1 MEVGSQR
8 RPYYLSLAC
17 RTLEVNASVFRL
29 PSSDFRLMAYQ
40 ALYRKYRPQSF
51 EDIVGQGHVT
61 STLAR
66 EVSEGRVAHAYL
78 FAGPRGTGKT
88 TTARI
93 LAKALN
99 CENRA
104 PNGSPD
110 NLCESC
116 VAITEGSSLDVMEL
130 DAASHNSV
138 EDIRDMRL
146 SVTTVASS
154 ANSRRVYIL
163 DEAHMLS
170 KAAGNALLK
179 TLEEPPEH
187 VIFVLATT
195 EPYKLLDT
203 IRSRTQ
209 RFDFHPVGVEALAA
223 HLARLADAEGYKVD
237 AQALVAV
244 ARHSGG
250 SARDAL
256 SLLEQVAALG
266 AGTVEV
272 AGVHRTLGMAESEVY
287 ARLADAIAG
296 GDARAALELVAEMA
310 SRGIDLRRFV
320 GEAIGFFRGVFLA
333 HYSPNLAEVV
343 DEPAEIL
350 EGWKKAASRIGPA
363 DVLRAVDFLGEALV
377 KLREGREE
385 RLMVELAMIK
395 LTRPETA
402 TDPDSLL
409 ARLERL
415 ERSQVADPK
424 QTPDARRQTLGQE
437 PDVPRPTSHVPRRT
451 PASEGP
457 AAANSEPR
465 ASSLEPRTSSEPQAS
480 NLEPL
485 TSSLEPQ
492 TAPEPQATSEPQ
504 TSLPVSADRLNE
516 IWPAL
521 FGGLRQVLGA
531 RRWALFREAT
541 PAGIEGNFLI
551 LHVAQDFHL
560 EGLQR
565 DAATT
570 ALVATHASDLLG
582 QPIGVEFRKSGVISP
597 PGEDALSRIELDK
610 DRLFEAPADAGDP
623 TALLERELGATF
635 VEEIV
640 ADRD

>member
-1 MEVGSQR
+1 M
-8 RPYYLSLAC
+8 SLAC
-17 RTLEVNASVFRL
+17 RTLGVNGLFFRL
-29 PSSDFRLMAYQ
+29 PSSVFRLMAYQ

-266 AGTVEV
+266 AGSVDV
-272 AGVHRTLGMAESEVY
+272 AGVHRTLGMADSEVY
-287 ARLADAIAG
+287 TRLADAIAG
-296 GDARAALELVAEMA
+296 GDARSALELVAEMA
-310 SRGIDLRRFV
+310 SRGIDLRRFI

-343 DEPAEIL
+343 DEPAEVL
-350 EGWKKAASRIGPA
+350 EGWKKASSRIGPA
-363 DVLRAVDFLGEALV
+363 DVLRAVDLLGEALV

-402 TDPDSLL
+402 SDPDALL

-415 ERSQVADPK
+415 ERGQVADSK
-424 QTPDARRQTLGQE
+424 QTPDARRQTLE
-437 PDVPRPTSHVPRRT
+437 KTPDARRQTLEKT
-451 PASEGP
+451 PDARRQTLEKTP
-457 AAANSEPR
+457 DARRQMPDPNDAADSN
-465 ASSLEPRTSSEPQAS
+465 LEPRTS
-480 NLEPL
+480 NLEPSTPAAL
-485 TSSLEPQ
+485 VSSEPSTSSR
-492 TAPEPQATSEPQ
+492 EPQ
-504 TSLPVSADRLNE
+504 TSVPVSADRLNE

-541 PAGIEGNFLI
+541 PAGIEGNSLI

-582 QPIGVEFRKSGVISP
+582 QTIGVEFRKSGVVSP
-597 PGEDALSRIELDK
+597 PGDDALSRIELDK
-610 DRLFEAPADAGDP
+610 DRLSKAPADAGDP

-640 ADRD
+640 AERD

>member
-1 MEVGSQR
+1 
-8 RPYYLSLAC
+8 
-17 RTLEVNASVFRL
+17 
-29 PSSDFRLMAYQ
+29 MAYQ

-223 HLARLADAEGYKVD
+223 HLARLADVEGYKVD

-266 AGTVEV
+266 AGSVDV
-272 AGVHRTLGMAESEVY
+272 AGVHRTLGMADSEVY
-287 ARLADAIAG
+287 TRLADAIAG
-296 GDARAALELVAEMA
+296 GDARSALELVAEMA
-310 SRGIDLRRFV
+310 SRGIDLRRFI

-343 DEPAEIL
+343 DEPAEVL
-350 EGWKKAASRIGPA
+350 EEWKKASSRIGPA
-363 DVLRAVDFLGEALV
+363 DVLRAVDLLGEALV

-402 TDPDSLL
+402 SDPDALL

-415 ERSQVADPK
+415 ERGQVADSK
-424 QTPDARRQTLGQE
+424 QTPDARRQTPEQA
-437 PDVPRPTSHVPRRT
+437 PDARRQTREKT
-451 PASEGP
+451 PDARRQTLEQTP
-457 AAANSEPR
+457 DARRQMPDPDDAADSN
-465 ASSLEPRTSSEPQAS
+465 LEPRTS
-480 NLEPL
+480 NLEPSTPAAL
-485 TSSLEPQ
+485 VSSEPSTSNR
-492 TAPEPQATSEPQ
+492 EPQ
-504 TSLPVSADRLNE
+504 TSVPVSADRLNE

-541 PAGIEGNFLI
+541 PAGIEGNSLI

-582 QPIGVEFRKSGVISP
+582 QTIGVEFRKSGVVSP
-597 PGEDALSRIELDK
+597 PGDDALSRIELDK
-610 DRLFEAPADAGDP
+610 DRLSEAPADAGDP

-640 ADRD
+640 AERD

>member
-1 MEVGSQR
+1 M
-8 RPYYLSLAC
+8 
-17 RTLEVNASVFRL
+17 
-29 PSSDFRLMAYQ
+29 YQ

-266 AGTVEV
+266 AGTVDV
-272 AGVHRTLGMAESEVY
+272 AGVHRTLGMADSEVY
-287 ARLADAIAG
+287 TRLADAIAG
-296 GDARAALELVAEMA
+296 GDARSALELVAEMA
-310 SRGIDLRRFV
+310 SRGIDLRRFI

-343 DEPAEIL
+343 DEPAEVL
-350 EGWKKAASRIGPA
+350 EGWKKASSRIGPA
-363 DVLRAVDFLGEALV
+363 DVLRAVDLLGEALV

-402 TDPDSLL
+402 SDPDALL

-415 ERSQVADPK
+415 ERGQPADSK
-424 QTPDARRQTLGQE
+424 QTLDARRQTL
-437 PDVPRPTSHVPRRT
+437 VPPLEGGPLERSESEGGART
-451 PASEGP
+451 PAAGKP
-457 AAANSEPR
+457 SEP
-465 ASSLEPRTSSEPQAS
+465 A
-480 NLEPL
+480 PL
-485 TSSLEPQ
+485 VS
-492 TAPEPQATSEPQ
+492 SEPQ
-504 TSLPVSADRLNE
+504 TSNLEPAEPAALVSTTTQVTADRLNE

-541 PAGIEGNFLI
+541 PAGIEGNSLI

-582 QPIGVEFRKSGVISP
+582 QTIGVEFRKSGAVSP

-610 DRLFEAPADAGDP
+610 DRLSEAPADAGDP
-623 TALLERELGATF
+623 TALLERELGATL

-640 ADRD
+640 AERD

>member
-1 MEVGSQR
+1 M
-8 RPYYLSLAC
+8 
-17 RTLEVNASVFRL
+17 
-29 PSSDFRLMAYQ
+29 YQ

-61 STLAR
+61 ATLAR
-66 EVSEGRVAHAYL
+66 EVVEGRVAHAYL

-99 CENRA
+99 CVNRA

-110 NLCESC
+110 NVCESC
-116 VAITEGSSLDVMEL
+116 VAITVGSSLDVMEL

-154 ANSRRVYIL
+154 AGSRRVYIL

-223 HLARLADAEGYKVD
+223 HLARLADAEGYKAD
-237 AQALVAV
+237 TQALVAV

-266 AGTVEV
+266 AGTVDV
-272 AGVHRTLGMAESEVY
+272 AGVQRTLGMADSEVY
-287 ARLADAIAG
+287 TRLADAIAG
-296 GDARAALELVAEMA
+296 SDARSALELVAEMA
-310 SRGIDLRRFV
+310 SRGIDLRRFI

-343 DEPAEIL
+343 DEPSEIL
-350 EGWKKAASRIGPA
+350 EGWKKASARIGPA
-363 DVLRAVDFLGEALV
+363 DVLRAVDVLGEALV

-402 TDPDSLL
+402 SDPDAML

-415 ERSQVADPK
+415 ERQE
-424 QTPDARRQTLGQE
+424 QTPDARRQTPEQTSNARRE
-437 PDVPRPTSHVPRRT
+437 TSQQTPDARRQTPEQTS
-451 PASEGP
+451 
-457 AAANSEPR
+457 NSR
-465 ASSLEPRTSSEPQAS
+465 LEPPDQESKPQPGTS
-480 NLEPL
+480 NLEPQV
-485 TSSLEPQ
+485 SLEPQ
-492 TAPEPQATSEPQ
+492 S
-504 TSLPVSADRLNE
+504 SVPVSAEQLNE

-541 PAGIEGNFLI
+541 PAGIEGNSLI

-582 QPIGVEFRKSGVISP
+582 QVIGVEFRKAGAVVSP
-597 PGEDALSRIELDK
+597 ADGAESRIELDK
-610 DRLFEAPADAGDP
+610 DRLPEAPAEAGDP

-640 ADRD
+640 AERD

>member
-1 MEVGSQR
+1 M
-8 RPYYLSLAC
+8 
-17 RTLEVNASVFRL
+17 
-29 PSSDFRLMAYQ
+29 YQ

-51 EDIVGQGHVT
+51 EEIVGQAHVT
-61 STLAR
+61 ATLAR
-66 EVSEGRVAHAYL
+66 EVAEGRIAHAYL

-104 PNGSPD
+104 ADGSPD
-110 NLCESC
+110 NSCESC
-116 VAITEGSSLDVMEL
+116 IAITEGSSLDVMEL

-138 EDIRDMRL
+138 DDIRDMRL

-209 RFDFHPVGVEALAA
+209 RFDFHPVGTEALAA

-237 AQALVAV
+237 AKALVAI

-266 AGTVEV
+266 AGTVDLN
-272 AGVHRTLGMAESEVY
+272 GVHRTLGMADSEVY
-287 ARLADAIAG
+287 TRLADAIAA
-296 GDARAALELVAEMA
+296 GDARSALELVAELA
-310 SRGIDLRRFV
+310 ARGIDLRRFV

-343 DEPAEIL
+343 DEPDEVL
-350 EGWKKAASRIGPA
+350 ESWKKTSARIGPG
-363 DVLRAVDFLGEALV
+363 DVLRAVDLLGEALV

-385 RLMVELAMIK
+385 RLMVELVMIK
-395 LTRPETA
+395 LARPEAA
-402 TDPDSLL
+402 TDPEALV

-415 ERSQVADPK
+415 
-424 QTPDARRQTLGQE
+424 
-437 PDVPRPTSHVPRRT
+437 
-451 PASEGP
+451 
-457 AAANSEPR
+457 
-465 ASSLEPRTSSEPQAS
+465 
-480 NLEPL
+480 
-485 TSSLEPQ
+485 
-492 TAPEPQATSEPQ
+492 
-504 TSLPVSADRLNE
+504 
-516 IWPAL
+516 
-521 FGGLRQVLGA
+521 
-531 RRWALFREAT
+531 
-541 PAGIEGNFLI
+541 
-551 LHVAQDFHL
+551 
-560 EGLQR
+560 
-565 DAATT
+565 
-570 ALVATHASDLLG
+570 
-582 QPIGVEFRKSGVISP
+582 
-597 PGEDALSRIELDK
+597 
-610 DRLFEAPADAGDP
+610 
-623 TALLERELGATF
+623 
-635 VEEIV
+635 
-640 ADRD
+640 

>member
-1 MEVGSQR
+1 M
-8 RPYYLSLAC
+8 SLAC
-17 RTLEVNASVFRL
+17 RTLGVNGLFFRL
-29 PSSDFRLMAYQ
+29 PSSVFRLMAYQ

-104 PNGSPD
+104 PNGSAD

-266 AGTVEV
+266 AGTVDV
-272 AGVHRTLGMAESEVY
+272 AGVHRTLGMADSEVY
-287 ARLADAIAG
+287 TRLADAIAG
-296 GDARAALELVAEMA
+296 GDARSALELVAEMA
-310 SRGIDLRRFV
+310 SRGIDLRRFI

-343 DEPAEIL
+343 DEPAETL
-350 EGWKKAASRIGPA
+350 EGWKKASSRIGPG
-363 DVLRAVDFLGEALV
+363 DVLRAVDLLGEALV

-402 TDPDSLL
+402 SDPDALL

-415 ERSQVADPK
+415 ERGQAPG
-424 QTPDARRQTLGQE
+424 QTPGQTADAKRQTL
-437 PDVPRPTSHVPRRT
+437 VPSLEGGPLERSE
-451 PASEGP
+451 SEGGARTSAAGKPFEP
-457 AAANSEPR
+457 AALV
-465 ASSLEPRTSSEPQAS
+465 SSK
-480 NLEPL
+480 
-485 TSSLEPQ
+485 
-492 TAPEPQATSEPQ
+492 PQ
-504 TSLPVSADRLNE
+504 TSNLKPSEPTALVPTAPQTPVPVSADRVNE

-541 PAGIEGNFLI
+541 PAGIEGNSLI

-565 DAATT
+565 DVATT

-582 QPIGVEFRKSGVISP
+582 QTIGVEFRKSGVISP

-610 DRLFEAPADAGDP
+610 DRLSEAPADAGDP

-640 ADRD
+640 AERD

>member
-1 MEVGSQR
+1 M
-8 RPYYLSLAC
+8 
-17 RTLEVNASVFRL
+17 
-29 PSSDFRLMAYQ
+29 YQ

-266 AGTVEV
+266 AGTVDV
-272 AGVHRTLGMAESEVY
+272 AGVHRTLGMADSEVY
-287 ARLADAIAG
+287 TRLADAIAS
-296 GDARAALELVAEMA
+296 GDARSALELVAEMA
-310 SRGIDLRRFV
+310 SRGIDLRRFI

-350 EGWKKAASRIGPA
+350 EGWKKASSRIGPG
-363 DVLRAVDFLGEALV
+363 DVLRAVDLLGEALV

-402 TDPDSLL
+402 SDPEALL

-415 ERSQVADPK
+415 ERGQAPGQTPG
-424 QTPDARRQTLGQE
+424 QTPDARRQTPAPE
-437 PDVPRPTSHVPRRT
+437 KTPDALSPRFRGDSPTKEGEGGART
-451 PASEGP
+451 PAAGKP
-457 AAANSEPR
+457 SEP
-465 ASSLEPRTSSEPQAS
+465 
-480 NLEPL
+480 
-485 TSSLEPQ
+485 
-492 TAPEPQATSEPQ
+492 APPVSSEPQ
-504 TSLPVSADRLNE
+504 TSNLKLAEPAALVSTEPQVTADRLNE

-541 PAGIEGNFLI
+541 PAGIEGNSLI

-582 QPIGVEFRKSGVISP
+582 QTIGVEFRKSGVVSP
-597 PGEDALSRIELDK
+597 PGDDALSRIELDK
-610 DRLFEAPADAGDP
+610 DRLSEAPADAGDP

-640 ADRD
+640 AERD

>member
-1 MEVGSQR
+1 
-8 RPYYLSLAC
+8 
-17 RTLEVNASVFRL
+17 
-29 PSSDFRLMAYQ
+29 MAYQ

-266 AGTVEV
+266 AGTVDV
-272 AGVHRTLGMAESEVY
+272 AGVHRTLGMADSEVY
-287 ARLADAIAG
+287 TRLADAIAG
-296 GDARAALELVAEMA
+296 GDARSALELVAEMA
-310 SRGIDLRRFV
+310 SRGIDLRRFI

-343 DEPAEIL
+343 DEPAEVL
-350 EGWKKAASRIGPA
+350 EEWKKASSRIGPA
-363 DVLRAVDFLGEALV
+363 DVLRAVDLLGEALV

-402 TDPDSLL
+402 SDPDALL

-415 ERSQVADPK
+415 ERGQVADSK
-424 QTPDARRQTLGQE
+424 QTPDARRQTPEQA
-437 PDVPRPTSHVPRRT
+437 PDARRQTLEKT
-451 PASEGP
+451 PVARRQTPEQTP
-457 AAANSEPR
+457 DARRQMPDPNDAADSN
-465 ASSLEPRTSSEPQAS
+465 LEPRTS
-480 NLEPL
+480 NLEPSTPAAL
-485 TSSLEPQ
+485 VSSEPSTSNR
-492 TAPEPQATSEPQ
+492 EPQ
-504 TSLPVSADRLNE
+504 TSVPVSADRLNE

-541 PAGIEGNFLI
+541 PAGIEGNSLI

-582 QPIGVEFRKSGVISP
+582 QTIGVEFRKSGVVSP
-597 PGEDALSRIELDK
+597 PGDDALSRIELDK
-610 DRLFEAPADAGDP
+610 DRLSEAPADAGDP

-640 ADRD
+640 AERD

>member
-1 MEVGSQR
+1 MS
-8 RPYYLSLAC
+8 PAC
-17 RTLEVNASVFRL
+17 RTLGVNGLFFHLPPSV
-29 PSSDFRLMAYQ
+29 FRLMAYQ

-223 HLARLADAEGYKVD
+223 HLARLADAEGYKAD

-266 AGTVEV
+266 SGTVDV
-272 AGVHRTLGMAESEVY
+272 AGVHRTLGMADSEVY
-287 ARLADAIAG
+287 TRLADSIAS
-296 GDARAALELVAEMA
+296 GDARSALELVAEMA
-310 SRGIDLRRFV
+310 SRGIDLRRFI

-350 EGWKKAASRIGPA
+350 DGWKKASARIGPG
-363 DVLRAVDFLGEALV
+363 DVLRAVDLLGEALV

-402 TDPDSLL
+402 TDSDALL

-415 ERSQVADPK
+415 ERTQAPDQK
-424 QTPDARRQTLGQE
+424 RTQGAGRQTPALVPPLEGGPLVRSESEGGARATPAGE
-437 PDVPRPTSHVPRRT
+437 PFEPTAHVPT
-451 PASEGP
+451 PAS
-457 AAANSEPR
+457 
-465 ASSLEPRTSSEPQAS
+465 QAS
-480 NLEPL
+480 N
-485 TSSLEPQ
+485 PQ
-492 TAPEPQATSEPQ
+492 PTGPTALVSTPEPHASN
-504 TSLPVSADRLNE
+504 SVPVSADRLNE

-541 PAGIEGNFLI
+541 PAGIEGNSLI

-582 QPIGVEFRKSGVISP
+582 QPVGVEFRKAGAASP

-640 ADRD
+640 AERD

>member
-1 MEVGSQR
+1 
-8 RPYYLSLAC
+8 
-17 RTLEVNASVFRL
+17 
-29 PSSDFRLMAYQ
+29 MAYQ

-266 AGTVEV
+266 AGSVDV
-272 AGVHRTLGMAESEVY
+272 AGVHRTLGMADSEVY
-287 ARLADAIAG
+287 TRLADAIAG
-296 GDARAALELVAEMA
+296 GDARSALELVAEMA
-310 SRGIDLRRFV
+310 SRGIDLRRFI

-343 DEPAEIL
+343 DEPAEVL
-350 EGWKKAASRIGPA
+350 EGWKKASSRIGPA
-363 DVLRAVDFLGEALV
+363 DVLRAVDLLGEALV

-402 TDPDSLL
+402 SDPDALL

-415 ERSQVADPK
+415 ERGQVADSK
-424 QTPDARRQTLGQE
+424 QTPDARRQTLE
-437 PDVPRPTSHVPRRT
+437 KTPDARRQTLEKT
-451 PASEGP
+451 PDARRQTLEKTP
-457 AAANSEPR
+457 DARRQMPDPDDAADSN
-465 ASSLEPRTSSEPQAS
+465 LEPRTS
-480 NLEPL
+480 NLEPSTPAAL
-485 TSSLEPQ
+485 VSSEPSTSSR
-492 TAPEPQATSEPQ
+492 EPQ
-504 TSLPVSADRLNE
+504 TSVPVSADRLNE

-541 PAGIEGNFLI
+541 PAGIEGNSLI

-582 QPIGVEFRKSGVISP
+582 QTIGVEFRKSGVVSP
-597 PGEDALSRIELDK
+597 PGDDALSRIELDK
-610 DRLFEAPADAGDP
+610 DRLSEAPADAGDP

-640 ADRD
+640 AERD

>member
-1 MEVGSQR
+1 
-8 RPYYLSLAC
+8 
-17 RTLEVNASVFRL
+17 
-29 PSSDFRLMAYQ
+29 MAYQ

-66 EVSEGRVAHAYL
+66 EVAEGRVAHAYL

-99 CENRA
+99 CEHRA

-110 NLCESC
+110 NLCDSC
-116 VAITEGSSLDVMEL
+116 IAITEGSSLDVMEL

-209 RFDFHPVGVEALAA
+209 RFDFHPVGVDALAA
-223 HLARLADAEGYKVD
+223 HLARLADAEGYKAD
-237 AQALVAV
+237 ARALVAV

-266 AGTVEV
+266 AGTVDV
-272 AGVHRTLGMAESEVY
+272 AGVNRTRGMAESDVY
-287 ARLADAIAG
+287 KKMADAIASS
-296 GDARAALELVAEMA
+296 DARSALELVAEMA
-310 SRGIDLRRFV
+310 SRGIDLRRFI

-350 EGWKKAASRIGPA
+350 EGWKQTSARIGPA
-363 DVLRAVDFLGEALV
+363 DVLRAVDLLGEALV

-385 RLMVELAMIK
+385 RLMVELAMIR

-402 TDPDSLL
+402 TDPDALL

-415 ERSQVADPK
+415 ERGHGPDGKQTLDAKRQTSTEV
-424 QTPDARRQTLGQE
+424 QTPDARRQT
-437 PDVPRPTSHVPRRT
+437 PDARRQTPAEIPTPVEIPTQDARRQTLDARRRT
-451 PASEGP
+451 PETKQSVDVAV
-457 AAANSEPR
+457 AQQQ
-465 ASSLEPRTSSEPQAS
+465 PQMD
-480 NLEPL
+480 
-485 TSSLEPQ
+485 PQ
-492 TAPEPQATSEPQ
+492 PTD
-504 TSLPVSADRLNE
+504 TSLPVTKLETEPVSADRLNE

-541 PAGIEGNFLI
+541 PGGFEGNLLI

-582 QPIGVEFRKSGVISP
+582 RPVGVEFRKAGVNAAPST
-597 PGEDALSRIELDK
+597 ELSTLMELDK
-610 DRLFEAPADAGDP
+610 DRLFEAPADATDP
-623 TALLERELGATF
+623 TALLEREIGATF
-635 VEEIV
+635 VDEIT
-640 ADRD
+640 AERDRTTLKVLP

>member
-1 MEVGSQR
+1 M
-8 RPYYLSLAC
+8 P
-17 RTLEVNASVFRL
+17 
-29 PSSDFRLMAYQ
+29 YQ

-99 CENRA
+99 CDNRA

-110 NLCESC
+110 NVCESC
-116 VAITEGSSLDVMEL
+116 IAITEGSSLDVMEL

-154 ANSRRVYIL
+154 ANARRVYIL

-223 HLARLADAEGYKVD
+223 HLGRLADAEGYKAD

-266 AGTVEV
+266 AGTVDV
-272 AGVHRTLGMAESEVY
+272 AGVHRTLGMADSEVY
-287 ARLADAIAG
+287 TRLAEAIAG
-296 GDARAALELVAEMA
+296 GDARAALELVAEMS
-310 SRGIDLRRFV
+310 SRGIDLRRFI

-343 DEPAEIL
+343 DEPSEVL
-350 EGWKKAASRIGPA
+350 EGWKKASSRIGPA
-363 DVLRAVDFLGEALV
+363 DVLRAVDLLGEALV

-385 RLMVELAMIK
+385 RLMVELAMIR

-402 TDPDSLL
+402 SDPDALL
-409 ARLERL
+409 ARL
-415 ERSQVADPK
+415 
-424 QTPDARRQTLGQE
+424 
-437 PDVPRPTSHVPRRT
+437 
-451 PASEGP
+451 
-457 AAANSEPR
+457 
-465 ASSLEPRTSSEPQAS
+465 
-480 NLEPL
+480 
-485 TSSLEPQ
+485 
-492 TAPEPQATSEPQ
+492 
-504 TSLPVSADRLNE
+504 
-516 IWPAL
+516 
-521 FGGLRQVLGA
+521 
-531 RRWALFREAT
+531 
-541 PAGIEGNFLI
+541 
-551 LHVAQDFHL
+551 
-560 EGLQR
+560 
-565 DAATT
+565 
-570 ALVATHASDLLG
+570 
-582 QPIGVEFRKSGVISP
+582 
-597 PGEDALSRIELDK
+597 
-610 DRLFEAPADAGDP
+610 
-623 TALLERELGATF
+623 
-635 VEEIV
+635 
-640 ADRD
+640 

>member
-1 MEVGSQR
+1 M
-8 RPYYLSLAC
+8 
-17 RTLEVNASVFRL
+17 
-29 PSSDFRLMAYQ
+29 YQ

-66 EVSEGRVAHAYL
+66 EVAEGRVAHAYL

-110 NLCESC
+110 NVCESC
-116 VAITEGSSLDVMEL
+116 LAITEGSSLDVMEL

-223 HLARLADAEGYKVD
+223 HLARLADAEGYRAD
-237 AQALVAV
+237 AAALVAV

-266 AGTVEV
+266 AGTVDV
-272 AGVHRTLGMAESEVY
+272 AGVHRTLGMADSEVY
-287 ARLADAIAG
+287 TRLADAIAA
-296 GDARAALELVAEMA
+296 GDARSALELVAEMA
-310 SRGIDLRRFV
+310 SRGIDLRRFI

-350 EGWKKAASRIGPA
+350 ESWKKASSRIGPA
-363 DVLRAVDFLGEALV
+363 DVLRAVDHLGEALV

-385 RLMVELAMIK
+385 RLMVELAMIR

-402 TDPDSLL
+402 TDPDALL

-415 ERSQVADPK
+415 ERSQAPDHKPAARAQTTAGGPDARRRNESWRTRR
-424 QTPDARRQTLGQE
+424 QTPDARRQKQ
-437 PDVPRPTSHVPRRT
+437 PVPAQVPGLECRI
-451 PASEGP
+451 SGF
-457 AAANSEPR
+457 
-465 ASSLEPRTSSEPQAS
+465 EPRTSD
-480 NLEPL
+480 
-485 TSSLEPQ
+485 LEPQ
-492 TAPEPQATSEPQ
+492 TAGFEPCSRSPPIG
-504 TSLPVSADRLNE
+504 SMRSGPHSSVGSGRCSGHDDGHCFGRRRRGDRGRLDDPPRRPGLPPRGS
-516 IWPAL
+516 P
-521 FGGLRQVLGA
+521 A
-531 RRWALFREAT
+531 RRRDHRPGSHPCFRPAWAANRGRVPQGRGTRFDWPGRSCRGWTWTRTASSKHRPM
-541 PAGIEGNFLI
+541 PAI
-551 LHVAQDFHL
+551 
-560 EGLQR
+560 
-565 DAATT
+565 
-570 ALVATHASDLLG
+570 
-582 QPIGVEFRKSGVISP
+582 
-597 PGEDALSRIELDK
+597 
-610 DRLFEAPADAGDP
+610 P

>member
-1 MEVGSQR
+1 
-8 RPYYLSLAC
+8 
-17 RTLEVNASVFRL
+17 
-29 PSSDFRLMAYQ
+29 MAYQ

-110 NLCESC
+110 NICESC

-154 ANSRRVYIL
+154 ANARRVYIL

-237 AQALVAV
+237 TQALVAV

-266 AGTVEV
+266 AGTVDV
-272 AGVHRTLGMAESEVY
+272 TGVHRTLGMADSEVY
-287 ARLADAIAG
+287 TRLADAIAG
-296 GDARAALELVAEMA
+296 GDARSALELVAEMA
-310 SRGIDLRRFV
+310 SRGIDLRRFI

-343 DEPAEIL
+343 DEPAEVL
-350 EGWKKAASRIGPA
+350 EGWKKASSRIGPA
-363 DVLRAVDFLGEALV
+363 DVLRAVDLLGEALV

-402 TDPDSLL
+402 SDPDALL

-415 ERSQVADPK
+415 ERDQAPDLRQTPDAGRQTPDQTQDARRQTPDGRKDASRQTPEK
-424 QTPDARRQTLGQE
+424 TPDARRQT
-437 PDVPRPTSHVPRRT
+437 PDREEKPDARRQTPDNALVPAEAAALASTETSTSNYESHT
-451 PASEGP
+451 P
-457 AAANSEPR
+457 AAA
-465 ASSLEPRTSSEPQAS
+465 
-480 NLEPL
+480 
-485 TSSLEPQ
+485 
-492 TAPEPQATSEPQ
+492 
-504 TSLPVSADRLNE
+504 VSADRLNE

-541 PAGIEGNFLI
+541 PAGIEGNSLI

-582 QPIGVEFRKSGVISP
+582 QAIGVEFRKSGALPP
-597 PGEDALSRIELDK
+597 PGDDALSRIELDK
-610 DRLFEAPADAGDP
+610 DRLSEAPADAGDP

-635 VEEIV
+635 VEEII
-640 ADRD
+640 AERD

>member
-1 MEVGSQR
+1 M
-8 RPYYLSLAC
+8 
-17 RTLEVNASVFRL
+17 
-29 PSSDFRLMAYQ
+29 YQ

-66 EVSEGRVAHAYL
+66 EVAEDRVAHAYL

-110 NLCESC
+110 NVCESC
-116 VAITEGSSLDVMEL
+116 LAITEGSSLDVLEL

-203 IRSRTQ
+203 IRSRSQ

-223 HLARLADAEGYKVD
+223 HLARLADAEGYKAD
-237 AQALVAV
+237 AAALVAV

-266 AGTVEV
+266 AGTVDV
-272 AGVHRTLGMAESEVY
+272 AGVHRTLGMADSEVY
-287 ARLADAIAG
+287 TRLADAIAA
-296 GDARAALELVAEMA
+296 GDARSALELVAEMA
-310 SRGIDLRRFV
+310 SRGIDLRRFI

-350 EGWKKAASRIGPA
+350 ESWKKASSRIGPA
-363 DVLRAVDFLGEALV
+363 DVLRAVDHLGEALV

-385 RLMVELAMIK
+385 RLMVELAMIR

-402 TDPDSLL
+402 TDPDALL

-415 ERSQVADPK
+415 ERSSHVPDQIQLSDTRRQVVDQTPDARKGMLGGD
-424 QTPDARRQTLGQE
+424 QTPDARRQT
-437 PDVPRPTSHVPRRT
+437 PATSP
-451 PASEGP
+451 
-457 AAANSEPR
+457 SEPPV
-465 ASSLEPRTSSEPQAS
+465 AGSPVTNVEPQTSDLEPQ
-480 NLEPL
+480 
-485 TSSLEPQ
+485 TSSLEPI
-492 TAPEPQATSEPQ
+492 
-504 TSLPVSADRLNE
+504 SADRLNE

-541 PAGIEGNFLI
+541 PGGIEGNSVI

-582 QPIGVEFRKSGVISP
+582 QPIGVVFRKAGASGSA
-597 PGEDALSRIELDK
+597 GDDDLSRLDLDK
-610 DRLFEAPADAGDP
+610 DRLFEAPADANDP

-640 ADRD
+640 AERD

>member
-1 MEVGSQR
+1 M
-8 RPYYLSLAC
+8 
-17 RTLEVNASVFRL
+17 
-29 PSSDFRLMAYQ
+29 YQ

-99 CENRA
+99 CDNRA

-110 NLCESC
+110 NTCESC
-116 VAITEGSSLDVMEL
+116 IAITEGSSLDVMEL

-154 ANSRRVYIL
+154 ANARRVYIL

-223 HLARLADAEGYKVD
+223 HLARLADAEGYKAD

-266 AGTVEV
+266 AGTVDV
-272 AGVHRTLGMAESEVY
+272 AGVHRTLGMADSEVY
-287 ARLADAIAG
+287 TRLADAIAG
-296 GDARAALELVAEMA
+296 GDARAALELVAEMS
-310 SRGIDLRRFV
+310 SRGIDLRRFI

-343 DEPAEIL
+343 DEPAEVL
-350 EGWKKAASRIGPA
+350 EGWKKASSRIGPA
-363 DVLRAVDFLGEALV
+363 DVLRAVDLLGEALV

-402 TDPDSLL
+402 SDPDALL

-415 ERSQVADPK
+415 ERGQVSDVK
-424 QTPDARRQTLGQE
+424 KTPDARAQTPQQTLSPE
-437 PDVPRPTSHVPRRT
+437 PVTGKT
-451 PASEGP
+451 PDASRQPPEAKP
-457 AAANSEPR
+457 ENALSAAEAAALVSKEV
-465 ASSLEPRTSSEPQAS
+465 STS
-480 NLEPL
+480 NLEPPG
-485 TSSLEPQ
+485 S
-492 TAPEPQATSEPQ
+492 AAV
-504 TSLPVSADRLNE
+504 PVSADRLNE

-541 PAGIEGNFLI
+541 PAGIEGNSLI

-582 QPIGVEFRKSGVISP
+582 QAIGVEFRKSGVVSP

-610 DRLFEAPADAGDP
+610 DRLSEAPPDAGDP

-635 VEEIV
+635 VEEII
-640 ADRD
+640 AERD

>member
-1 MEVGSQR
+1 M
-8 RPYYLSLAC
+8 
-17 RTLEVNASVFRL
+17 
-29 PSSDFRLMAYQ
+29 YQ

-66 EVSEGRVAHAYL
+66 EVAEGRVAHAYL

-110 NLCESC
+110 NVCESC

-154 ANSRRVYIL
+154 AGSRRVYIL

-179 TLEEPPEH
+179 TLEEPPDH

-223 HLARLADAEGYKVD
+223 HLARLADAEGYKAD
-237 AQALVAV
+237 APALVAV

-266 AGTVEV
+266 AGTVDV
-272 AGVHRTLGMAESEVY
+272 AGVHRTLGMADSEVY
-287 ARLADAIAG
+287 SRLADAIAA
-296 GDARAALELVAEMA
+296 GDARSALELVAEMA
-310 SRGIDLRRFV
+310 SRGIDLRRFI

-350 EGWKKAASRIGPA
+350 ESWKKASSRIGPA
-363 DVLRAVDFLGEALV
+363 DVLRAVDHLGEALV

-385 RLMVELAMIK
+385 RLMVELAMIR

-402 TDPDSLL
+402 TDPDALL

-415 ERSQVADPK
+415 ERSQVPDQIPPPNSRRQPVDQPPSAPR
-424 QTPDARRQTLGQE
+424 QLSERTPDAGRQATQATVAE
-437 PDVPRPTSHVPRRT
+437 APVPNVESPT
-451 PASEGP
+451 ASP
-457 AAANSEPR
+457 
-465 ASSLEPRTSSEPQAS
+465 
-480 NLEPL
+480 
-485 TSSLEPQ
+485 EPQ
-492 TAPEPQATSEPQ
+492 TANLAAISI
-504 TSLPVSADRLNE
+504 DRLNE

-541 PAGIEGNFLI
+541 PGGIEGNSMI
-551 LHVAQDFHL
+551 LNVAQDFHL

-582 QPIGVEFRKSGVISP
+582 QPIGVVFRKAGATASTDH
-597 PGEDALSRIELDK
+597 EEESRLDLDK
-610 DRLFEAPADAGDP
+610 DRLFEAPVDASDP

-635 VEEIV
+635 VEEI
-640 ADRD
+640 AAERD

>member
-1 MEVGSQR
+1 
-8 RPYYLSLAC
+8 
-17 RTLEVNASVFRL
+17 
-29 PSSDFRLMAYQ
+29 MAYQ

-266 AGTVEV
+266 AGSVDV
-272 AGVHRTLGMAESEVY
+272 AGVHRTLGMADSEVY
-287 ARLADAIAG
+287 TRLADAIAG
-296 GDARAALELVAEMA
+296 GDARSALELVAEMA
-310 SRGIDLRRFV
+310 SRGIDLRRFI

-343 DEPAEIL
+343 DEPAEVL
-350 EGWKKAASRIGPA
+350 EGWKKASSRIGPA
-363 DVLRAVDFLGEALV
+363 DVLRAVDLLGEALV

-402 TDPDSLL
+402 SDPDALL

-415 ERSQVADPK
+415 ERGQVADSK
-424 QTPDARRQTLGQE
+424 QTPDARRQTLE
-437 PDVPRPTSHVPRRT
+437 KTPDARRQTLEKT
-451 PASEGP
+451 PDARRQTLEKTP
-457 AAANSEPR
+457 DARRQMPDPNDAADSN
-465 ASSLEPRTSSEPQAS
+465 LEPRTS
-480 NLEPL
+480 NLEPSTPAAL
-485 TSSLEPQ
+485 VSSEPSTSSR
-492 TAPEPQATSEPQ
+492 EPQ
-504 TSLPVSADRLNE
+504 TSVPVSADRLNE

-541 PAGIEGNFLI
+541 PAGIEGNSLI

-582 QPIGVEFRKSGVISP
+582 QTIGVEFRKSGVVSP
-597 PGEDALSRIELDK
+597 PGDDALSRIELDK
-610 DRLFEAPADAGDP
+610 DRLSEAPADAGDP

-640 ADRD
+640 AERD

>member
-1 MEVGSQR
+1 M
-8 RPYYLSLAC
+8 SLAC
-17 RTLEVNASVFRL
+17 RTLGVNGLFFRL
-29 PSSDFRLMAYQ
+29 PPSVFRLMAYQ

-266 AGTVEV
+266 AGSVDV
-272 AGVHRTLGMAESEVY
+272 AGVHRTLGMADSEVY
-287 ARLADAIAG
+287 TRLADAIAG
-296 GDARAALELVAEMA
+296 GDARSALELVAEMA
-310 SRGIDLRRFV
+310 SRGIDLRRFI

-343 DEPAEIL
+343 DEPAEVL
-350 EGWKKAASRIGPA
+350 EGWKKASSRIGPA
-363 DVLRAVDFLGEALV
+363 DVLRAVDLLGEALV

-402 TDPDSLL
+402 SDPDALL

-415 ERSQVADPK
+415 ERGQVADSK
-424 QTPDARRQTLGQE
+424 QTPDARRQTLE
-437 PDVPRPTSHVPRRT
+437 KTPDARRQM
-451 PASEGP
+451 PDP
-457 AAANSEPR
+457 NDAADSN
-465 ASSLEPRTSSEPQAS
+465 LEPRTS
-480 NLEPL
+480 NLEPSTPAAL
-485 TSSLEPQ
+485 VSSEPSTSSR
-492 TAPEPQATSEPQ
+492 EPQ
-504 TSLPVSADRLNE
+504 TSVPVSADRLNE

-541 PAGIEGNFLI
+541 PAGIEGNSLI

-582 QPIGVEFRKSGVISP
+582 QTIGVEFRKSGVVSP
-597 PGEDALSRIELDK
+597 PGDDALSRIELDK
-610 DRLFEAPADAGDP
+610 ARLSEAPADAGDP

-640 ADRD
+640 AERD

>member
-1 MEVGSQR
+1 
-8 RPYYLSLAC
+8 
-17 RTLEVNASVFRL
+17 
-29 PSSDFRLMAYQ
+29 MAYQ

-223 HLARLADAEGYKVD
+223 HLARLADVEGYKVD

-266 AGTVEV
+266 AGSVDV
-272 AGVHRTLGMAESEVY
+272 AGVHRTLGMADSEVY
-287 ARLADAIAG
+287 TRLADAIAG
-296 GDARAALELVAEMA
+296 GDARSALELVAEMA
-310 SRGIDLRRFV
+310 SRGIDLRRFI

-343 DEPAEIL
+343 DEPAEVL
-350 EGWKKAASRIGPA
+350 EEWKKASSRIGPA
-363 DVLRAVDFLGEALV
+363 DVLRAVDLLGEALV

-402 TDPDSLL
+402 SDPDALL

-415 ERSQVADPK
+415 ERGQVADSK
-424 QTPDARRQTLGQE
+424 QTPDARRQTPEQA
-437 PDVPRPTSHVPRRT
+437 PDARRQT
-451 PASEGP
+451 PEQAPDARRQTLEQTP
-457 AAANSEPR
+457 DARRQMPDPDDAADSN
-465 ASSLEPRTSSEPQAS
+465 LEPRTS
-480 NLEPL
+480 NLEPSTPAAL
-485 TSSLEPQ
+485 VSSEPSTSNR
-492 TAPEPQATSEPQ
+492 EPQ
-504 TSLPVSADRLNE
+504 TSVPVSADRLNE

-541 PAGIEGNFLI
+541 PAGIEGNSLI

-582 QPIGVEFRKSGVISP
+582 QTIGVEFRKSGVVSP
-597 PGEDALSRIELDK
+597 PGDDALSRIELDK
-610 DRLFEAPADAGDP
+610 DRLSEAPADAGDP

-640 ADRD
+640 AERD

>member
-1 MEVGSQR
+1 M
-8 RPYYLSLAC
+8 
-17 RTLEVNASVFRL
+17 
-29 PSSDFRLMAYQ
+29 YQ

-266 AGTVEV
+266 AGTVDV
-272 AGVHRTLGMAESEVY
+272 AGVHRTLGMADSEVY
-287 ARLADAIAG
+287 TRLADAIAG
-296 GDARAALELVAEMA
+296 GDARSALELVAEMA
-310 SRGIDLRRFV
+310 SRGIDLRRFI

-350 EGWKKAASRIGPA
+350 EGWKKASSRIGPA
-363 DVLRAVDFLGEALV
+363 DVLRAVDLLGEALV

-402 TDPDSLL
+402 TDPDALL

-415 ERSQVADPK
+415 ERVQPPDLK
-424 QTPDARRQTLGQE
+424 QTPDARRQTPAQE
-437 PDVPRPTSHVPRRT
+437 ETRDARRQTPEKTPDPRRQKADT
-451 PASEGP
+451 SAPV
-457 AAANSEPR
+457 
-465 ASSLEPRTSSEPQAS
+465 SSEPRTS
-480 NLEPL
+480 NLEPSAPAAL
-485 TSSLEPQ
+485 VLAEPI
-492 TAPEPQATSEPQ
+492 
-504 TSLPVSADRLNE
+504 SADRLNE

-541 PAGIEGNFLI
+541 PGGIEGNSLI

-582 QPIGVEFRKSGVISP
+582 QTIGVEFRKSGLVSP
-597 PGEDALSRIELDK
+597 PGEDALSHIELDK
-610 DRLFEAPADAGDP
+610 DRLSEAPADAGDP

-640 ADRD
+640 AERD

>member
-1 MEVGSQR
+1 VRNAFFVVRKSPVVTVPGF
-8 RPYYLSLAC
+8 PYARDCSAVE
-17 RTLEVNASVFRL
+17 RNTQNAPRQTH
-29 PSSDFRLMAYQ
+29 MYQ

-266 AGTVEV
+266 AGTVDV
-272 AGVHRTLGMAESEVY
+272 AGVHRTLGMADSEVY
-287 ARLADAIAG
+287 TRLADAIAG
-296 GDARAALELVAEMA
+296 GDARSALELVAEMA
-310 SRGIDLRRFV
+310 SRGIDLRRFI

-350 EGWKKAASRIGPA
+350 EGWKKASSRIGPA
-363 DVLRAVDFLGEALV
+363 DVLRAVDLLGEALV

-402 TDPDSLL
+402 TDPDALL

-415 ERSQVADPK
+415 ERVQPPDLK
-424 QTPDARRQTLGQE
+424 QTPDARRQTPAQE
-437 PDVPRPTSHVPRRT
+437 ETRDARRQTPDPRRQKADT
-451 PASEGP
+451 SAPV
-457 AAANSEPR
+457 
-465 ASSLEPRTSSEPQAS
+465 SSEPRTS
-480 NLEPL
+480 NLEPSAPAAL
-485 TSSLEPQ
+485 VLAEPI
-492 TAPEPQATSEPQ
+492 
-504 TSLPVSADRLNE
+504 SADRLNE

-541 PAGIEGNFLI
+541 PGGIEGNSLI

-582 QPIGVEFRKSGVISP
+582 QTIGVEFRKSGLVSP
-597 PGEDALSRIELDK
+597 PGEDALSHIELDK
-610 DRLFEAPADAGDP
+610 DRLSEAPADAGDP

-640 ADRD
+640 AERD

>member
-1 MEVGSQR
+1 MSYPWGNG
-8 RPYYLSLAC
+8 L
-17 RTLEVNASVFRL
+17 VFRF
-29 PSSDFRLMAYQ
+29 PSSVFRLMAYQ

-110 NLCESC
+110 NLCDSC

-266 AGTVEV
+266 AGTVDV

-287 ARLADAIAG
+287 TRLADAIAG

-310 SRGIDLRRFV
+310 SRGIDLRRFI

-350 EGWKKAASRIGPA
+350 EGWKKASSRIGPA
-363 DVLRAVDFLGEALV
+363 DVLRAVDLLGEALV

-402 TDPDSLL
+402 TDPDALL

-415 ERSQVADPK
+415 ERAQVADPK
-424 QTPDARRQTLGQE
+424 QARDARRKTEDGRRKTEGITRQTPDQTPDARRQTPEQA
-437 PDVPRPTSHVPRRT
+437 PD
-451 PASEGP
+451 E
-457 AAANSEPR
+457 NLEPR
-465 ASSLEPRTSSEPQAS
+465 TSSPEPRTSSEPQ
-480 NLEPL
+480 
-485 TSSLEPQ
+485 TSSLEPP
-492 TAPEPQATSEPQ
+492 TAPEPQTSV
-504 TSLPVSADRLNE
+504 PVSADRLNE

>member
-1 MEVGSQR
+1 M
-8 RPYYLSLAC
+8 
-17 RTLEVNASVFRL
+17 
-29 PSSDFRLMAYQ
+29 YQ

-99 CENRA
+99 CDNRA

-110 NLCESC
+110 NVCESC
-116 VAITEGSSLDVMEL
+116 IAITEGSSLDVMEL

-154 ANSRRVYIL
+154 ANARRVYIL

-223 HLARLADAEGYKVD
+223 HLGRLADAEGYKAD

-266 AGTVEV
+266 AGTVDV
-272 AGVHRTLGMAESEVY
+272 AGVHRTLGMADSEVY
-287 ARLADAIAG
+287 TRLADAIAG
-296 GDARAALELVAEMA
+296 GDARAALELVAEMS
-310 SRGIDLRRFV
+310 SRGIDLRRFI

-343 DEPAEIL
+343 DEPSEVL
-350 EGWKKAASRIGPA
+350 EGWKKASSRIGPA
-363 DVLRAVDFLGEALV
+363 DVLRAVDLLGEALV

-385 RLMVELAMIK
+385 RLMVELAMIR

-402 TDPDSLL
+402 SDPDALL

-415 ERSQVADPK
+415 ERGQASDMKKTPDARRQTPE
-424 QTPDARRQTLGQE
+424 QTPDARRQTPEQTPDARRQTREETPDARRQTPGKTPEDIALVSAEVTPRVSTESSTSNHE
-437 PDVPRPTSHVPRRT
+437 PD
-451 PASEGP
+451 
-457 AAANSEPR
+457 
-465 ASSLEPRTSSEPQAS
+465 
-480 NLEPL
+480 
-485 TSSLEPQ
+485 
-492 TAPEPQATSEPQ
+492 TAV
-504 TSLPVSADRLNE
+504 PVSADRLNE

-541 PAGIEGNFLI
+541 PAGIEGNSLI

-582 QPIGVEFRKSGVISP
+582 QAIGVEFRKSGVVSP
-597 PGEDALSRIELDK
+597 PGDDALARIELDK
-610 DRLFEAPADAGDP
+610 DRLSEAPPDAGDP

-635 VEEIV
+635 VEEII
-640 ADRD
+640 AERD

>member
-1 MEVGSQR
+1 M
-8 RPYYLSLAC
+8 
-17 RTLEVNASVFRL
+17 
-29 PSSDFRLMAYQ
+29 YQ

-66 EVSEGRVAHAYL
+66 EVAEGRVAHAYL

-99 CENRA
+99 CANRA

-110 NLCESC
+110 NVCESC

-138 EDIRDMRL
+138 EDVRDMRL

-223 HLARLADAEGYKVD
+223 HLARLADAEGYRAD
-237 AQALVAV
+237 APALVAV

-266 AGTVEV
+266 AGTVDV
-272 AGVHRTLGMAESEVY
+272 AGVHRTLGLADSEVY
-287 ARLADAIAG
+287 TRLADAIAA
-296 GDARAALELVAEMA
+296 GDARSALELVAEMA
-310 SRGIDLRRFV
+310 SRGIDLRRFI

-350 EGWKKAASRIGPA
+350 ESWKKASSRIGPA
-363 DVLRAVDFLGEALV
+363 DVLRAVDHLGEALV

-385 RLMVELAMIK
+385 RLMVELAMIR

-402 TDPDSLL
+402 TDPEALL

-415 ERSQVADPK
+415 ERSQAPDQKLVPDTRRQKPDQTPDPGRQMPD
-424 QTPDARRQTLGQE
+424 QTPDARRQTPDQTPDARRQTPDQTPDARRQTPDQTPDARRQTPE
-437 PDVPRPTSHVPRRT
+437 PAVSGPPVP
-451 PASEGP
+451 
-457 AAANSEPR
+457 
-465 ASSLEPRTSSEPQAS
+465 
-480 NLEPL
+480 NLESQ
-485 TSSLEPQ
+485 TSSLE
-492 TAPEPQATSEPQ
+492 SI
-504 TSLPVSADRLNE
+504 SSDRLNE

-541 PAGIEGNFLI
+541 PGGIEGGSLI

-582 QPIGVEFRKSGVISP
+582 QPIGVVFRKAGV
-597 PGEDALSRIELDK
+597 PGATDPEELSHLDLDK
-610 DRLFEAPADAGDP
+610 DRLFDAPADASDP

-635 VEEIV
+635 VEE
-640 ADRD
+640 R

>member
-1 MEVGSQR
+1 M
-8 RPYYLSLAC
+8 
-17 RTLEVNASVFRL
+17 
-29 PSSDFRLMAYQ
+29 YQ

-66 EVSEGRVAHAYL
+66 EVVEGRVAHAYL

-99 CENRA
+99 CVNRA

-110 NLCESC
+110 NVCESC

-146 SVTTVASS
+146 SVTTVAS
-154 ANSRRVYIL
+154 AAGSRRVYIL

-223 HLARLADAEGYKVD
+223 HLARLADAEGYRAD
-237 AQALVAV
+237 APALVAV

-266 AGTVEV
+266 AGTVDLG
-272 AGVHRTLGMAESEVY
+272 GVHRTLGMADSEVY
-287 ARLADAIAG
+287 MRLAEAIAG

-343 DEPAEIL
+343 DEPADIL
-350 EGWKKAASRIGPA
+350 EGWKKATARIGPA
-363 DVLRAVDFLGEALV
+363 DVLRAVDHLGEALV

-402 TDPDSLL
+402 SDPDALL

-415 ERSQVADPK
+415 ERQGRPQIFDQNLPPADMPTPAREK
-424 QTPDARRQTLGQE
+424 APDAGRQTPDLKQTA
-437 PDVPRPTSHVPRRT
+437 
-451 PASEGP
+451 ASSQTAGANEMP
-457 AAANSEPR
+457 AAN
-465 ASSLEPRTSSEPQAS
+465 
-480 NLEPL
+480 
-485 TSSLEPQ
+485 Q
-492 TAPEPQATSEPQ
+492 TPNNQNETPEVAAPS
-504 TSLPVSADRLNE
+504 PVSVDGQDQDLAPVSNDRLNE

-521 FGGLRQVLGA
+521 FGGLRQLLGA

-541 PAGIEGNFLI
+541 PGGMEGNSLI

-570 ALVATHASDLLG
+570 ALVATQASDLLG
-582 QPIGVEFRKSGVISP
+582 RPVAVEFRKAGAAPFPV
-597 PGEDALSRIELDK
+597 GEEDSRLELDK
-610 DRLFEAPADAGDP
+610 DRLFEAPAEAGDP
-623 TALLERELGATF
+623 TSLLERELGATF
-635 VEEIV
+635 VEEITTE
-640 ADRD
+640 RELRS

>member
-1 MEVGSQR
+1 M
-8 RPYYLSLAC
+8 SLAC
-17 RTLEVNASVFRL
+17 RTLGVNGLFLRLPSSVFRL
-29 PSSDFRLMAYQ
+29 MVYQ

-266 AGTVEV
+266 AGTVDV
-272 AGVHRTLGMAESEVY
+272 AGVHRTLGMADSEVY
-287 ARLADAIAG
+287 TRLADAIAG
-296 GDARAALELVAEMA
+296 GDARSALELVAEMA
-310 SRGIDLRRFV
+310 SRGIDLRRFI

-343 DEPAEIL
+343 DEPAEVL
-350 EGWKKAASRIGPA
+350 EGWKKASSRIGPA
-363 DVLRAVDFLGEALV
+363 DVLRAVDLLGESLI

-402 TDPDSLL
+402 SDPDALL

-415 ERSQVADPK
+415 ERVQAPDLK
-424 QTPDARRQTLGQE
+424 QQTPDARRQTPEQT
-437 PDVPRPTSHVPRRT
+437 PDARRQTPEETPDARRQTPVPPLEGGLLERSESEGGART
-451 PASEGP
+451 PAAGKPSEP
-457 AAANSEPR
+457 AALVSI
-465 ASSLEPRTSSEPQAS
+465 EPQAS
-480 NLEPL
+480 V
-485 TSSLEPQ
+485 
-492 TAPEPQATSEPQ
+492 
-504 TSLPVSADRLNE
+504 PVSVDRLNE

-541 PAGIEGNFLI
+541 PAGIEGNSLI

-582 QPIGVEFRKSGVISP
+582 QTIGVEFRKSGVVSP
-597 PGEDALSRIELDK
+597 PGGDALSRIELDK

-640 ADRD
+640 AERD

>member
-1 MEVGSQR
+1 
-8 RPYYLSLAC
+8 
-17 RTLEVNASVFRL
+17 
-29 PSSDFRLMAYQ
+29 MAYQ

-66 EVSEGRVAHAYL
+66 EVAEGRVAHAYL

-110 NLCESC
+110 NLCDSC
-116 VAITEGSSLDVMEL
+116 IAITEGSSLDVMEL

-209 RFDFHPVGVEALAA
+209 RFDFHPVGVDALAA
-223 HLARLADAEGYKVD
+223 HLARLADAEGYKAD
-237 AQALVAV
+237 ARALVAV

-266 AGTVEV
+266 AGTVDM
-272 AGVHRTLGMAESEVY
+272 AGVNRTLGMADSDVY
-287 ARLADAIAG
+287 KKLADAIASS
-296 GDARAALELVAEMA
+296 DARSALELVAEMA
-310 SRGIDLRRFV
+310 SRGIDLRRFI

-350 EGWKKAASRIGPA
+350 EGWKQTSARIGPA
-363 DVLRAVDFLGEALV
+363 DVLRAVDLLGEALV

-402 TDPDSLL
+402 TDPDALL

-415 ERSQVADPK
+415 ERSQVPDGK
-424 QTPDARRQTLGQE
+424 QTPDAKRQAPKEAKTPDDGRQTKVEVPAPDEIPAPDARRQT
-437 PDVPRPTSHVPRRT
+437 PDVEIPAGTSIPET
-451 PASEGP
+451 
-457 AAANSEPR
+457 
-465 ASSLEPRTSSEPQAS
+465 T
-480 NLEPL
+480 
-485 TSSLEPQ
+485 
-492 TAPEPQATSEPQ
+492 PEPVT
-504 TSLPVSADRLNE
+504 ADRLNE

-541 PAGIEGNFLI
+541 PGGFEGNYLI

-582 QPIGVEFRKSGVISP
+582 RTVGVEFRKAGVNAAPST
-597 PGEDALSRIELDK
+597 EVSSLMELDK
-610 DRLFEAPADAGDP
+610 DRLFEAPADATDP
-623 TALLERELGATF
+623 TALLERELGATL
-635 VEEIV
+635 VEEIT
-640 ADRD
+640 AERD

>member
-1 MEVGSQR
+1 
-8 RPYYLSLAC
+8 
-17 RTLEVNASVFRL
+17 
-29 PSSDFRLMAYQ
+29 MAYQ

-223 HLARLADAEGYKVD
+223 HLARLADVEGYKVD

-266 AGTVEV
+266 AGSVDV
-272 AGVHRTLGMAESEVY
+272 AGVHRTLGMADSEVY
-287 ARLADAIAG
+287 TRLADAIAG
-296 GDARAALELVAEMA
+296 GDARSALELVAEMA
-310 SRGIDLRRFV
+310 SRGIDLRRFI

-343 DEPAEIL
+343 DEPAEVL
-350 EGWKKAASRIGPA
+350 EGWKKASSRIGPA
-363 DVLRAVDFLGEALV
+363 DVLRAVDLLGEALV

-402 TDPDSLL
+402 SDPDALL

-415 ERSQVADPK
+415 ERGQVADSK
-424 QTPDARRQTLGQE
+424 QTPDARRQTPEQA
-437 PDVPRPTSHVPRRT
+437 PDARRQTLEKT
-451 PASEGP
+451 PDARRQTLEKTP
-457 AAANSEPR
+457 DARRQMPDPNDAADSN
-465 ASSLEPRTSSEPQAS
+465 LEPRTS
-480 NLEPL
+480 NLEPSTPAAL
-485 TSSLEPQ
+485 VSSEPSTSSR
-492 TAPEPQATSEPQ
+492 EPQ
-504 TSLPVSADRLNE
+504 TSVPVSADRLNE

-541 PAGIEGNFLI
+541 PAGIEGNSLI

-582 QPIGVEFRKSGVISP
+582 QTIGVEFRKSGVVSP
-597 PGEDALSRIELDK
+597 PGDDALSRIELDK
-610 DRLFEAPADAGDP
+610 DRLSEAPADAGDP

-640 ADRD
+640 AERD

>member
-1 MEVGSQR
+1 M
-8 RPYYLSLAC
+8 
-17 RTLEVNASVFRL
+17 
-29 PSSDFRLMAYQ
+29 YQ

-154 ANSRRVYIL
+154 ANARRVYIL

-223 HLARLADAEGYKVD
+223 HLGRLADAEGYIVD

-244 ARHSGG
+244 ARQSGG

-266 AGTVEV
+266 AGTVDV
-272 AGVHRTLGMAESEVY
+272 TGVHRTLGMADSEVY
-287 ARLADAIAG
+287 TRLAEAIAG

-310 SRGIDLRRFV
+310 SRGIDLRRFI

-343 DEPAEIL
+343 DEPAEVL
-350 EGWKKAASRIGPA
+350 DGWKKASSRIGPA
-363 DVLRAVDFLGEALV
+363 DVLRAVDLLGEALV

-402 TDPDSLL
+402 SDPDALL

-415 ERSQVADPK
+415 ERGQAPDLKKPLDASRQAPNQEKVPGATRQPQKQAPDPGRQTPDQTPDETPDARRQTPE
-424 QTPDARRQTLGQE
+424 QTPDARRQT
-437 PDVPRPTSHVPRRT
+437 PD
-451 PASEGP
+451 
-457 AAANSEPR
+457 AALDENIN
-465 ASSLEPRTSSEPQAS
+465 PQTS
-480 NLEPL
+480 NLEPQ
-485 TSSLEPQ
+485 TSTQ
-492 TAPEPQATSEPQ
+492 PQ
-504 TSLPVSADRLNE
+504 TSDVDPHTAVPISADRLNE

-541 PAGIEGNFLI
+541 PAGIEGNSLI

-582 QPIGVEFRKSGVISP
+582 QAIAVEFRKSGVVSP
-597 PGEDALSRIELDK
+597 PGEDGLSRVEIDK
-610 DRLFEAPADAGDP
+610 DRLSEAPADAGDP

-640 ADRD
+640 AERD

>member
-1 MEVGSQR
+1 
-8 RPYYLSLAC
+8 
-17 RTLEVNASVFRL
+17 
-29 PSSDFRLMAYQ
+29 
-40 ALYRKYRPQSF
+40 
-51 EDIVGQGHVT
+51 
-61 STLAR
+61 
-66 EVSEGRVAHAYL
+66 
-78 FAGPRGTGKT
+78 
-88 TTARI
+88 
-93 LAKALN
+93 
-99 CENRA
+99 
-104 PNGSPD
+104 
-110 NLCESC
+110 
-116 VAITEGSSLDVMEL
+116 VMEL

-266 AGTVEV
+266 GGTVDV
-272 AGVHRTLGMAESEVY
+272 AGVHRTLGMADNEVY
-287 ARLADAIAG
+287 TRLADAIAG

-310 SRGIDLRRFV
+310 SRGIDLRRFI

-350 EGWKKAASRIGPA
+350 EGWKKASSRIGPA
-363 DVLRAVDFLGEALV
+363 DVLRAVDLLGEALV

-402 TDPDSLL
+402 TDPDALL

-424 QTPDARRQTLGQE
+424 QTPDARRQTPGQE
-437 PDVPRPTSHVPRRT
+437 QDVPRRTSHVPRPT
-451 PASEGP
+451 PPSEDH
-457 AAANSEPR
+457 A
-465 ASSLEPRTSSEPQAS
+465 AS
-480 NLEPL
+480 NLEPPRPAAL
-485 TSSLEPQ
+485 ASTEPQAPSLEPLT
-492 TAPEPQATSEPQ
+492 TAEPQA
-504 TSLPVSADRLNE
+504 SLPVSADRLNE

-541 PAGIEGNFLI
+541 PAGIEGDFLI